1 MLCFYPR
8 SPWGERPRNPVKRYC
23 VLSISIRALRG
34 EGDYLLAAR
43 RLISM
48 ISIHALRGEGDSV
61 RRVQQRGKY
70 ISIHA
75 LRGEGDIGQLED
87 KSNDEII
94 SIHAL
99 RGEGDQRG
107 PDLPGPR

>member
-1 MLCFYPR
+1 
-8 SPWGERPRNPVKRYC
+8 
-23 VLSISIRALRG
+23 
-34 EGDYLLAAR
+34 
-43 RLISM
+43 M